1 MTNTNTNTTPAAPA
15 ATVEELQR
23 QYDATAAKLAQIAK
37 QLERAQWLREFE
49 QGPGIAAP

>member
-1 MTNTNTNTTPAAPA
+1 MSTTSTAPPPTP
-15 ATVEELQR
+15 TVEELQR
-23 QYDATAAKLAQIAK
+23 QYNAAAAKLAQIAK

>member
-1 MTNTNTNTTPAAPA
+1 MTNTTPAAPA

-23 QYDATAAKLAQIAK
+23 LYDANAAKLAQIAK